1 MMDHKRPG
9 IFLDRDG
16 VINRLRLDYVKS
28 WDEFEFFPGVL
39 QAIRRLARTEYPI
52 VVITNQSAIGRGVTT
67 QENVQDIH
75 RHMEEAKNVAG
86 GRLDGIYYCPHVPEL
101 RCDCRKPRPGLV
113 LQAAKDLKLD
123 LGASWII
130 GDNHCDI
137 EVAREVG
144 AHSVLVRTGHGH
156 NVIKEMELV
165 QTLIFEDLLQMV
177 EVTYGRLSEEKK
189 GLTLGIL

>member
-28 WDEFEFFPGVL
+28 WKEFQFLPGVL

-52 VVITNQSAIGRGVTT
+52 VVITNQSAIGRGMTT

-75 RHMEEAKNVAG
+75 RHMEEAINVAG
-86 GRLDGIYYCPHVPEL
+86 GRLDGIYYCPHVPEHG
-101 RCDCRKPRPGLV
+101 CDCRKPRPGLV
-113 LQAAKDLKLD
+113 LQAAEDLNLD
-123 LGASWII
+123 LGASWIV

-144 AHSVLVRTGHGH
+144 AHPVLVKTGHGSQAM
-156 NVIKEMELV
+156 KEMELGHA
-165 QTLIFEDLLQMV
+165 LIFDDLVQMV
-177 EVTYGRLSEEKK
+177 DVTYGQLSRRKN
-189 GLTLGIL
+189 GLSLVLL